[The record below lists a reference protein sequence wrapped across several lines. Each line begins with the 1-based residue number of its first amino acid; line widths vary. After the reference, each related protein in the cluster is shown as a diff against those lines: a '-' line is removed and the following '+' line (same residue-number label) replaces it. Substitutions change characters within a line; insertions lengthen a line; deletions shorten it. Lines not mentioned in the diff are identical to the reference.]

1 MWPEISPIVFAHR
14 GDCAHAP
21 ENTLAAFKMAADK
34 GATAIELDVNLSSD
48 KQVIVIH
55 DASVDRTTNGN
66 GNVRS
71 LPLAALRDLDAGAW
85 FNEQFRGEH
94 IPTLEEVFATLGK
107 RIFINVELKDFVAPG
122 DDLVPNVVELVKKF
136 GLQET
141 VMFSSFYQ
149 RNLLIAKRLLP
160 EVSCGLLALPG
171 FLGWPART
179 FGYRR
184 KEYQAFHPNS
194 KNVTLGL
201 VNRAHAAGKRVHV
214 YTVNDVEELKR
225 LVGIGVDGIFTDDPA
240 QALKVLGKG
249 T

>member
-1 MWPEISPIVFAHR
+1 MWPEFFPLVFAHR

-34 GATAIELDVNLSSD
+34 GAPAIELDVNLSVD
-48 KQVIVIH
+48 KQVVVIH
-55 DASVDRTTNGN
+55 DSAVDRTTNGH

-85 FNEQFRGEH
+85 FSEQFRGER

-107 RIFINVELKDFVAPG
+107 RIFINVELQDYVAPN
-122 DDLVPNVVELVKKF
+122 DNLVPNVAALVKKF
-136 GLQET
+136 GLQES

-149 RNLLIAKRLLP
+149 RNLLTAKRLLP
-160 EVSCGLLALPG
+160 EVPCGLLALG
-171 FLGWPART
+171 NYLGWPART
-179 FGYRR
+179 WGYRR
-184 KEYQAFHPNS
+184 KEFAAFHPNLR
-194 KNVTLGL
+194 NVTPGL

-214 YTVNDVEELKR
+214 YTVNNVEDIKR
-225 LVGIGVDGIFTDDPA
+225 LVGLGVDGIFTDDPA
-240 QALKVLGKG
+240 QALKILGKG